1 MKGQPTLITL
11 AEQLLS
17 SHFWTVD
24 WFRRPYFLRWLLG
37 MWQMQL
43 MRFEC
48 EKLCKKSFVSVF
60 LSPFLTSHFVRWGS
74 FCTSDLKLH
83 LFFFSSTEP
92 SVSVLASGVQRI
104 LGTPWPLVTIIL
116 NRRLVW
122 KNYNLKPHHMLTQH
136 WDTWVTT
143 TPQNFLLTASAFLP
157 CAQFY
162 RTKSVPL

>member
-1 MKGQPTLITL
+1 MKGQPTLMTP

-24 WFRRPYFLRWLLG
+24 WFRRPYFLRRLLG

-48 EKLCKKSFVSVF
+48 DKSCKKKKKKFCVRLSVAFSRFSFCETGK
-60 LSPFLTSHFVRWGS
+60 LKS

-83 LFFFSSTEP
+83 LFFSRHLNCLHP
-92 SVSVLASGVQRI
+92 SF
-104 LGTPWPLVTIIL
+104 LGTPRPLATIVL

-122 KNYNLKPHHMLTQH
+122 KAYNLKPCHMLAQH
-136 WDTWVTT
+136 RDTWVTT
-143 TPQNFLLTASAFLP
+143 IPQNW
-157 CAQFY
+157 C
-162 RTKSVPL
+162 R